1 MLFTLALYLT
11 IAYHLLQDPAPQ
23 TIATEPGG
31 TAPLAAA
38 KSLDTLD
45 SEKRGQV
52 SAKKG
57 VRS

>member
-38 KSLDTLD
+38 KPLDTLD

-52 SAKKG
+52 LILEFS
-57 VRS
+57 